1 MPRLRSNDS
10 VEHGEA
16 RSIRVL
22 LAEDMD
28 LLRTALVSLL
38 SEEED
43 MEVIA
48 DLKCNRD
55 VVSVALRLRPDV
67 AVVSADLP
75 DKNGLTLV
83 RELRRR
89 LPECRVVALTVTHPP
104 GLLKRL
110 FAAEVP
116 GMIDKNAPATR
127 LLHAI
132 RGVADGGTVI
142 DANLV
147 VAAMSADKNPFTRR
161 ERHVLQLAADGASGP
176 EIAKRLSLSPGTV
189 RNYLS
194 NAMNKT
200 GARSRIDAIRIATES
215 GWL

>member
-1 MPRLRSNDS
+1 MTRRSSSDS
-10 VEHGEA
+10 VEQEEG

-38 SEEED
+38 SDEED
-43 MEVIA
+43 IEVIA
-48 DLKCNRD
+48 DLKCD
-55 VVSVALRLRPDV
+55 HKAVSVAVRLRPDV
-67 AVVSADLP
+67 AVISADLP
-75 DKNGLTLV
+75 ETQGLTTV
-83 RELRRR
+83 GELRKR
-89 LPECRVVALTVTHPP
+89 LPECQIVALTMKRPV

-110 FAAEVP
+110 LAMDVS
-116 GMIDKNAPATR
+116 GLIDKNAPAAR

-132 RGVADGGTVI
+132 RGVAEGGTVI

-147 VAAMSADKNPFTRR
+147 IAALSAGSNPFTPR
-161 ERHVLQLAADGASGP
+161 ETSVLKLAAEGASGP
-176 EIAKRLSLSPGTV
+176 EIAKKLSLSPGTV

-200 GARSRIDAIRIATES
+200 GARTRIDAIRIATES

>member
-1 MPRLRSNDS
+1 MAQPRASERT
-10 VEHGEA
+10 A
-16 RSIRVL
+16 TRSIRVL

-38 SEEED
+38 SDEED

-48 DLKCNRD
+48 DVKCD
-55 VVSVALRLRPDV
+55 QKVVPVALRLRPDV
-67 AVVSADLP
+67 AVVAADVP
-75 DKNGLTLV
+75 DTECLSTV
-83 RELRRR
+83 RELRHK
-89 LPECRVVALTVTHPP
+89 LPDCQIVALTVTRPP

-110 FAAEVP
+110 IAADVP
-116 GMIDKNAPATR
+116 GLIDKNAPAAR
-127 LLHAI
+127 LLAAI
-132 RGVADGGTVI
+132 RGVAGGNTVI

-147 VAAMSADKNPFTRR
+147 VAALSADRNPFTPR
-161 ERHVLQLAADGASGP
+161 ELLVLRMAAGGASGP
-176 EIAKRLSLSPGTV
+176 EIAKELCLSPGTV

-200 GARSRIDAIRIATES
+200 GARTRIDAIRIATES

>member
-1 MPRLRSNDS
+1 MARRGSGDPVVR
-10 VEHGEA
+10 EEG

-38 SEEED
+38 SVEED
-43 MEVIA
+43 IEVIA
-48 DLKCNRD
+48 DLKCNEKA
-55 VVSVALRLRPDV
+55 VSVAVRLRPDV
-67 AVVSADLP
+67 AVVAADLP
-75 DKNGLTLV
+75 ENKGLTTV

-89 LPECRVVALTVTHPP
+89 LPECQIVALTLKRPV

-110 FAAEVP
+110 LAADVS
-116 GMIDKNAPATR
+116 GLIDKDAPAAR

-132 RGVADGGTVI
+132 RGVAQGGTVI

-147 VAAMSADKNPFTRR
+147 VAAMSAGSDPFTPR
-161 ERHVLQLAADGASGP
+161 ELSVLRLAAEGASGP
-176 EIAKRLSLSPGTV
+176 EIAKQLSLSPGTV

-200 GARSRIDAIRIATES
+200 GARTRIDAIRIATES